1 MSGGDR
7 HDRASAPARPA
18 AATPGAN
25 AEMRLLRYDAPAVLA
40 GLEHHAGNLR
50 CLLREAHATGR
61 LAVLPPL
68 TLHRKH
74 NFGHARDWRWQ
85 DYYDLDASTLID
97 AAGRE
102 HPLPIAPI
110 ALAWAGQRGGGAT
123 PLVVHPGEH
132 IPPNGTSHPLVVRTF
147 RRQLFKNEVPQEG
160 QPPVELQL
168 RPAEPVLRLAQRT
181 SQHLASLARQGDAPE
196 NGYVGVHVR
205 RGDRLGEFEFPSERT
220 EPPHIKAVLTRMAVY
235 PAEVLFIA
243 SDERDPGFF
252 DPLRACYRVLRY
264 TDFPYLQALVSGD
277 DPDNYL
283 LYQVEKEV
291 LRRARLWIETLPG
304 RGPHAHASLVDA
316 KEWRRSNSGRLR
328 WWLRRARFTL
338 RRSLPSSRTRV
349 VGRA

>member
-7 HDRASAPARPA
+7 HNRDSAPARPA

-102 HPLPIAPI
+102 HPLPIAPVAP
-110 ALAWAGQRGGGAT
+110 ALSVQRGGGPT

-132 IPPNGTSHPLVVRTF
+132 IPPHGTSHPLVVRTF
-147 RRQLFKNEVPQEG
+147 RHQLFKNEVPQEG
-160 QPPVELQL
+160 QPQVESQL
-168 RPAEPVLRLAQRT
+168 RPAEPVLRLATRAA
-181 SQHLASLARQGDAPE
+181 QHLASLAQEGDAPQS
-196 NGYVGVHVR
+196 GYVGVHVR
-205 RGDRLGEFEFPSERT
+205 RGDRLAWGQFPPAYT
-220 EPPHIKAVLTRMAVY
+220 EPPHIEAVLTRMAVY
-235 PAEVLFIA
+235 PAEVLFVA

-252 DPLRACYRVLRY
+252 EPLRTRYRLHRY

-283 LYQVEKEV
+283 LYQVEKEI
-291 LRRARLWIETLPG
+291 LRRGRLWIETLPG
-304 RGPHAHASLVDA
+304 RGVHAQASLVDA
-316 KEWRRSNSGRLR
+316 KDWRRSERGRAR
-328 WWLRRARFTL
+328 WWLRRARFALQRFLT
-338 RRSLPSSRTRV
+338 
-349 VGRA
+349 A

>member
-1 MSGGDR
+1 MSGGGRRDR
-7 HDRASAPARPA
+7 DLVP
-18 AATPGAN
+18 ATPPATIPCAN

-68 TLHRKH
+68 ALHRKH

-85 DYYDLDASTLID
+85 DYYDLDASTLVD

-102 HPLPIAPI
+102 HPLPIAP
-110 ALAWAGQRGGGAT
+110 ALSDQRDGGPT
-123 PLVVHPGEH
+123 PLVVRPGGH
-132 IPPNGTSHPLVVRTF
+132 IPTNGNSHPLVVRTF
-147 RRQLFKNEVPQEG
+147 RRQLFENEVPQEG
-160 QPPVELQL
+160 RPPVALEF

-181 SQHLASLARQGDAPE
+181 SQHLASLARRGGAPE

-252 DPLRACYRVLRY
+252 DPLRACYRMLRY
-264 TDFPYLQALVSGD
+264 TDFPYLEALVSGD

-283 LYQVEKEV
+283 LYQVEREV

-304 RGPHAHASLVDA
+304 REPRAHASLVDA
-316 KEWRRSNSGRLR
+316 TDWRRSHSGRLR
-328 WWLRRARFTL
+328 WWLRHARFTL
-338 RRSLPSSRTRV
+338 RRFFT
-349 VGRA
+349 A